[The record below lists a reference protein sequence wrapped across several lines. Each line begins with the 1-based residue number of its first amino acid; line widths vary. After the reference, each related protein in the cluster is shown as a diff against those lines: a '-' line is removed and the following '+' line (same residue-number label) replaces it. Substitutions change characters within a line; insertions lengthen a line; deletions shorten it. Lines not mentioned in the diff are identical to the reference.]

1 MLLYQKK
8 SNTFIVLLFTIQT
21 LRFYIMKK
29 ILVPT
34 DFSDHAYYALKVASQ
49 IAKKNGGEIILL
61 HMLELPHQAG
71 DAIGSGHDLPEI
83 MLFKNSAINK
93 LEDLMDDAAL
103 EGIQVSEIIQFELA
117 FDGIMKVSSKN
128 DVDLIVMGSH
138 GASGFKEMFIG
149 SNAEKVVRNSEVP
162 VLIIKKDVGE
172 FNVDKFVFASD
183 FADEIRKPFNKVVEF
198 ANKFGAELEL
208 VMINT
213 PSSFKP
219 THLAR
224 EIMDKFTANFTIN
237 KFTTNIY
244 NDVNIESGILNFSN
258 HINADLIG
266 VCTHGRKGIAHFF
279 NGSISEDLVNH
290 ALRPVVTF
298 KI

>member
-1 MLLYQKK
+1 
-8 SNTFIVLLFTIQT
+8 
-21 LRFYIMKK
+21 MKK

-61 HMLELPHQAG
+61 HMLELSHQAG

-83 MLFKNSAINK
+83 MLFKNSAINR
-93 LEDLMDDAAL
+93 LEELMDDECL
-103 EGIQVSEIIQFELA
+103 DGLKVSEVIQFELA
-117 FDGIMKVSSKN
+117 FDGIMKVSEKN

-162 VLIIKKDVGE
+162 VLIIKKDAGE

-183 FADEIRKPFNKVVEF
+183 FTDEIKKPFAKVVEF
-198 ANKFGAELEL
+198 ANKFEAELEL
-208 VMINT
+208 AMINT

-219 THLAR
+219 THVAQ
-224 EIMDKFTANFTIN
+224 EIMEKFVANFSIN
-237 KFTTNIY
+237 KYSINIY
-244 NDVNIESGILNFSN
+244 NDVNVENGILNFSN
-258 HINADLIG
+258 HIDADLIG
-266 VCTHGRKGIAHFF
+266 VSTHGRKGIAHFF

-290 ALRPVVTF
+290 AQRPVVTF

>member
-1 MLLYQKK
+1 
-8 SNTFIVLLFTIQT
+8 
-21 LRFYIMKK
+21 MKK

-34 DFSDHAYYALKVASQ
+34 DFSNHAYFALKVASQ
-49 IAKKNGGEIILL
+49 IARKNGGEIILL

-83 MLFKNSAINK
+83 MLFKNAAINR
-93 LEDLMDDAAL
+93 LEELMDDECL
-103 EGIQVSEIIQFELA
+103 DGLKVSEIIQFELA
-117 FDGIMKVSSKN
+117 FDGILKVSEKN
-128 DVDLIVMGSH
+128 DIDLIVMGSH

-149 SNAEKVVRNSEVP
+149 SNAEKVVRNSAVP

-172 FNVDKFVFASD
+172 FNVSKFVFASD
-183 FADEIRKPFNKVVEF
+183 FTDEIKKPFAKVVDF

-208 VMINT
+208 AMINT
-213 PSSFKP
+213 PSTFKP
-219 THLAR
+219 THVAN
-224 EIMDKFTANFTIN
+224 EIMENFVSNFTVN
-237 KFTTNIY
+237 KYSINIY
-244 NDVNIESGILNFSN
+244 NDVNVENGILHFAD
-258 HINADLIG
+258 HIDADLIG
-266 VCTHGRKGIAHFF
+266 VSTHGRKGLSHFF